1 MKIKNN
7 PNLEL
12 KQYIKTH
19 SFPFALNQ
27 DISDTYDDINEV
39 TRRIITE
46 DLELFKKHAK
56 CWFTN
61 NIPDS
66 HISSNKKIRQN
77 KKTPL

>member
-12 KQYIKTH
+12 KQYIKTR

-27 DISDTYDDINEV
+27 DISDTYDDINEII
-39 TRRIITE
+39 RRIITE
-46 DLELFKKHAK
+46 DLELFKKHANVGSQ
-56 CWFTN
+56 T
-61 NIPDS
+61 
-66 HISSNKKIRQN
+66 ISQIVTYLATKKSGKT